1 MSNFGEFIRKTM
13 REKNKEGIKI
23 GKSLVAKAMVKYKM
37 PEEDIIKY
45 THLSKEELK
54 ELKLQMV

>member
-23 GKSLVAKAMVKYKM
+23 GKSLVAKEMINCKM
-37 PEEDIIKY
+37 PDEDIIKY
-45 THLSKEELK
+45 THLSKKRLK
-54 ELKLQMV
+54 ELKL